1 MFEWNSV
8 VVYSNCICSSA
19 SRCSLTMTVF
29 IMFRIAWWTSAGKE
43 LTSWFSASVA
53 FLYAVLIV
61 CVPSRMASGEVCVIR
76 LYRFL
81 IIAFS
86 ST

>member
-1 MFEWNSV
+1 MLIVFLLSMLQKVTAYVEWNSV

-29 IMFRIAWWTSAGKE
+29 IMFRIAWWTSAGKK
-43 LTSWFSASVA
+43 LTSWLSACVA

-61 CVPSRMASGEVCVIR
+61 CVPFPYGI
-76 LYRFL
+76 
-81 IIAFS
+81 
-86 ST
+86 